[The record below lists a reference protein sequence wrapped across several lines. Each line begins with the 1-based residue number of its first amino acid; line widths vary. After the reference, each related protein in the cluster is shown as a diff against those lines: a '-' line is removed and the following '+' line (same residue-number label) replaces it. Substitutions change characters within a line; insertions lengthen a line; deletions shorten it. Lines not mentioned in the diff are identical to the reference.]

1 MQIFE
6 IKKEIMYHCVYIF
19 HDCINSYYEWNSLL
33 KKIKISFI
41 LLKHIKKDF
50 SIVKKPFFFIIK
62 TDLIFLLSKN
72 HLFYYHKIDLIFYKP
87 KKIIF
92 LVLKKLIW
100 YLSNRKTLFY
110 VINTNLNF
118 YLQKPLF
125 SSYYK
130 TDLVFWH
137 IKINFFTKQNRSD
150 SFQKKRLHS

>member
-1 MQIFE
+1 MIVFVFVFVLFNS
-6 IKKEIMYHCVYIF
+6 C
-19 HDCINSYYEWNSLL
+19 CINLNYEWNSLL
-33 KKIKISFI
+33 KKYFSF
-41 LLKHIKKDF
+41 F
-50 SIVKKPFFFIIK
+50 YNIK

-118 YLQKPLF
+118 YLQKPIF

-137 IKINFFTKQNRSD
+137 IKINFFTNQNRSD